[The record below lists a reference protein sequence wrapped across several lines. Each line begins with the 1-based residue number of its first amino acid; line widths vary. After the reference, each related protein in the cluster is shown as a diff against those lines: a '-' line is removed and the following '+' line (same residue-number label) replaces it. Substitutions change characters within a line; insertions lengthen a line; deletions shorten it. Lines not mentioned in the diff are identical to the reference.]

1 MSSLSSMTV
10 DKKVGQMTLSVQPSR
25 QSDKTWEGG
34 SIDDRLE
41 WLRSLDPIA
50 LREEW
55 RKLKGSDPPRLSR
68 DLMLRSLAYDLQV
81 KAFGGL
87 SPSTLRKLE
96 ASYEATSEAPRNSE
110 QQKSTLSAGAR
121 LVREWH
127 GRTYSVEVTQEGFLF
142 EGRTYRSLTEIARKI
157 TGSHWS
163 GPRFFGLVKRGR

>member
-1 MSSLSSMTV
+1 MTV
-10 DKKVGQMTLSVQPSR
+10 DKKIGRRGSSVQSCSE
-25 QSDKTWEGG
+25 SDLKQEGA

-41 WLRSLDPIA
+41 WFQSLDAIA

-68 DLMLRSLAYDLQV
+68 DLMLRSLAYALQAE
-81 KAFGGL
+81 AFGGL
-87 SPSTLRKLE
+87 SPAAIRKLE
-96 ASYEATSEAPRNSE
+96 TSTEGVSGASQNAD
-110 QQKSTLSAGAR
+110 QQKPNLSAGAR

-127 GRTYSVEVTQEGFLF
+127 GRTYSVEVAQEGFLF
-142 EGRTYRSLTEIARKI
+142 EGRAYRSLSEIARKI

>member
-10 DKKVGQMTLSVQPSR
+10 NRKVGRIAPSVQSSNR
-25 QSDKTWEGG
+25 SNLKQDGS

-68 DLMLRSLAYDLQV
+68 DLMVRSVAYALQV
-81 KAFGGL
+81 EAFGGL
-87 SPSTLRKLE
+87 SRSTLRKLE
-96 ASYEATSEAPRNSE
+96 ASHEGASQAPQSTE
-110 QQKSTLSAGAR
+110 QQKSTLSAGTR

-127 GRTYSVEVTQEGFLF
+127 GRTYGVEVAEEGFLF
-142 EGRTYRSLTEIARKI
+142 EGKTYRSLTEIARRI

-163 GPRFFGLVKRGR
+163 GPRFFGLAKRGR

>member
-1 MSSLSSMTV
+1 MSSLSSTTV
-10 DKKVGQMTLSVQPSR
+10 DKKVGRKASSVQSFG
-25 QSDKTWEGG
+25 QSDLKQEGG

-68 DLMLRSLAYDLQV
+68 DLMLRALAYALQV

-96 ASYEATSEAPRNSE
+96 VSNEGTSEAPRNSE
-110 QQKSTLSAGAR
+110 QQKSALSAGAR
-121 LVREWH
+121 MVREWH

-142 EGRTYRSLTEIARKI
+142 EGRTYRSLSEIARKI

>member
-1 MSSLSSMTV
+1 MSSLSLTAV
-10 DKKVGQMTLSVQPSR
+10 DKKVGRMTLSVQSFS
-25 QSDKTWEGG
+25 QSNFKQDGG

-41 WLRSLDPIA
+41 WPRSLEPIA

-68 DLMLRSLAYDLQV
+68 DLMLRSLAYALQV

-87 SPSTLRKLE
+87 SPSTLSKLE
-96 ASYEATSEAPRNSE
+96 ASYDATSEAPRNSE
-110 QQKSTLSAGAR
+110 QQKSALSAGAR

-142 EGRTYRSLTEIARKI
+142 EGRTYRSLSEIARKI

-163 GPRFFGLVKRGR
+163 GPRFFGLVKRGK

>member
-1 MSSLSSMTV
+1 MPSLSAITI
-10 DKKVGQMTLSVQPSR
+10 DKKVGRMTLSVQSFS
-25 QSDKTWEGG
+25 QSDLKQEGG

-41 WLRSLDPIA
+41 WLCSLDPIA

-55 RKLKGSDPPRLSR
+55 RTLKGSDPPRLSR

-96 ASYEATSEAPRNSE
+96 ASSEGKSEDPQSAE
-110 QQKSTLSAGAR
+110 QQKSALSAGAR

-142 EGRTYRSLTEIARKI
+142 EGRTYRSLSEIARKI

>member
-1 MSSLSSMTV
+1 MSYLSPTTV
-10 DKKVGQMTLSVQPSR
+10 DKKVGRMTLSVQSFS
-25 QSDKTWEGG
+25 QSDFKQGGG

-96 ASYEATSEAPRNSE
+96 ASSEGMSEAPQSAE
-110 QQKSTLSAGAR
+110 QQKSALSAGAR

-142 EGRTYRSLTEIARKI
+142 EGRIYRSLSEIARKI